1 MEATTDRR
9 TQVVVE
15 LRRRARYH
23 HLVGTITAASAAIV
37 LLAAVV
43 LAVLWIV
50 DPLFNI
56 PNTDN
61 SRLLLA
67 SSIRVFS
74 LAMVGYLVRLFEGIY
89 RYNTQLWNHYI
100 TRALA
105 LELAADGKTPLA
117 SAVAAL
123 SASAVTFGGD
133 GPLLENVSLSSDSH

>member
-1 MEATTDRR
+1 MEATTDRHA
-9 TQVVVE
+9 QIVVE

-23 HLVGTITAASAAIV
+23 HLVGTVTAASAAIV
-37 LLAAVV
+37 LLAAIV
-43 LAVLWIV
+43 LAILWIV

-56 PNTDN
+56 GDTDN
-61 SRLLLA
+61 SRILLA
-67 SSIRVFS
+67 SSIRVFA
-74 LAMVGYLVRLFEGIY
+74 LAMVGYLIRLFTSIY
-89 RYNTQLWNHYI
+89 RYNTQLWNHYT

>member
-1 MEATTDRR
+1 MGASIDGHA
-9 TQVVVE
+9 QIVVE

-37 LLAAVV
+37 LLAAIIF
-43 LAVLWIV
+43 AVLWIV

-56 PNTDN
+56 SEIDN
-61 SRLLLA
+61 SRALLA

-74 LAMVGYLVRLFEGIY
+74 LAMVGYLVRLFTSIY

-105 LELAADGKTPLA
+105 LELAADGKIPLA
-117 SAVAAL
+117 AAVAAL
-123 SASAVTFGGD
+123 SASAVGFGRDDPSLG
-133 GPLLENVSLSSDSH
+133 NVSLSSDDH

>member
-1 MEATTDRR
+1 MGPIIEGHA
-9 TQVVVE
+9 QVIIE

-37 LLAAVV
+37 LLAATV
-43 LAVLWIV
+43 LAVLWII

-56 PNTDN
+56 LDTDN
-61 SRLLLA
+61 SRVLLA
-67 SSIRVFS
+67 SSIRVFA
-74 LAMVGYLVRLFEGIY
+74 LAMVGYLIRLFTSIY

-105 LELAADGKTPLA
+105 LELAADGKVPLA

-123 SASAVTFGGD
+123 SASAVTFGED
-133 GPLLENVSLSSDSH
+133 GPLLGNVSLSSDSH

>member
-1 MEATTDRR
+1 MEGTTNGHA
-9 TQVVVE
+9 QIVVE

-37 LLAAVV
+37 LLAAIA

-56 PNTDN
+56 GSTDN
-61 SRLLLA
+61 SSILLA
-67 SSIRVFS
+67 SSIRVFA
-74 LAMVGYLVRLFEGIY
+74 LAMVGYLVRLFTSIY

-105 LELAADGKTPLA
+105 LELAADGKIPLG
-117 SAVAAL
+117 S
-123 SASAVTFGGD
+123 
-133 GPLLENVSLSSDSH
+133 